1 MTISLNE
8 ALKFAEKQQ
17 TREVAADASRPISR
31 KSPSKK
37 HISPEMAKGLAMS
50 SAPILTSGLKNLVAD
65 GNAPDLSE
73 MILLDGMLGM
83 AAQFLPP
90 WAGDALAVGNSLASG
105 DVAGVVDAMLSKYLP
120 PELKAVYD
128 AIKNLPGGWKGFLKW
143 LMENPKEPQ
152 GLDGFWAARI
162 TDAVVCPGGAGAIVT
177 GMPSVIIGGFPA
189 ARVDDVAICNGIPSD
204 KITHGE
210 STVHIGGKWAS
221 RITDQTAHGGKIT
234 TGFRTVHIS
243 RSLGQCGGCLSS
255 AASGGADAGSAGAG
269 AGAGGAATISGS
281 GMISPLTEG
290 AFGGLGDIFKDA
302 MASPL
307 GDMMKNKLA
316 DFASRKAFDAVGEAL
331 GVDKDKIYD
340 GSNFQSRG
348 ADKAVKKDK
357 PQKPKTDLPKNPKDI
372 PKPQPNIFDDD

>member
-1 MTISLNE
+1 MINLSE
-8 ALKFAEKQQ
+8 ARKFAADRKKQR
-17 TREVAADASRPISR
+17 TAEGESRPKPK
-31 KSPSKK
+31 KSASKK
-37 HISPEMAKGLAMS
+37 HISPDLAKGLAMS
-50 SAPILTSGLKNLVAD
+50 SAPILTSGLKKLLAE
-65 GNAPDLSE
+65 GKFPDLSK
-73 MILLDGMLGM
+73 MLSLDGMLGI

-90 WAGDALAVGNSLASG
+90 WAGDALAVGKALASG
-105 DVAGVVDAMLSKYLP
+105 DIAGALDAVLSKYLP

-128 AIKNLPGGWKGFLKW
+128 AIKNLPGGPEEFLKW
-143 LMENPKEPQ
+143 LRENPKEPQ

-162 TDAVVCPGGAGAIVT
+162 SDLVKCPGGTGAIVT
-177 GMPSVIIGGFPA
+177 GMQSVEIGGFQA
-189 ARVDDVAICNGIPSD
+189 ARVDDEVLCNNVKSD

-210 STVHIGGKWAS
+210 PTVLIGGKLAS

-269 AGAGGAATISGS
+269 AGAGGSAFVSGS
-281 GMISPLTEG
+281 GMTGPLTEG

-316 DFASRKAFDAVGEAL
+316 DFASKKASEAIGKAL
-331 GVDKDKIYD
+331 DVDKDKVVD

-348 ADKAVKKDK
+348 ADRAVKKDK

-372 PKPQPNIFDDD
+372 PKPQPKIDDD